1 MPMIYISLV
10 VFSILI
16 FGTILMLVWLYKK
29 TREIEDELVD
39 LLHDHHEFKSPK
51 LEASE
56 NNDED
61 DEH

>member
-10 VFSILI
+10 IFSILI

-39 LLHDHHEFKSPK
+39 LLYDHHEFKSPK
-51 LEASE
+51 LEGSE